1 MYEADGTLWGEKGT
15 IDAME
20 TYAARYCDAHGS
32 EQTIIRNDSSTLS
45 MELRGVRFTG
55 SDFDAFEPDQNA
67 MSDQLAKFSLHH
79 NSLCSCQIECE
90 ISVAI
95 SVHGDPQQAT
105 LLVDLTLGVPGP
117 NGGLDREDLNLK
129 VVADSGE
136 YSSSGRSGFF
146 EHELLEIQSQLP
158 SGVYIRAC
166 INCLYSDY
174 SPYGNG
180 AFGGMMCFK
189 NRKSEYLKV
198 KSKRD
203 FFLIHDQFERFVQEP
218 YLCGEFERRIPGTG
232 YRG

>member
-1 MYEADGTLWGEKGT
+1 MWGEKGT

-20 TYAARYCDAHGS
+20 TYAAKYCDAHGS

-67 MSDQLAKFSLHH
+67 TSDQMAKFSLHH

-90 ISVAI
+90 IPVAI

-105 LLVDLTLGVPGP
+105 LFVDLTLGDPRP
-117 NGGLDREDLNLK
+117 NGGLDREDLSLK
-129 VVADSGE
+129 IVTDFGE

-146 EHELLEIQSQLP
+146 EYELLEIQSQLP

-174 SPYGNG
+174 SPCGNG
-180 AFGGMMCFK
+180 SFGCMMCFK

-203 FFLIHDQFERFVQEP
+203 FFLIHDQFDRYVQET

>member
-1 MYEADGTLWGEKGT
+1 MD
-15 IDAME
+15 
-20 TYAARYCDAHGS
+20 TYVARYRDARGM
-32 EQTIIRNDSSTLS
+32 EQTVITNDSLTLC

-67 MSDQLAKFSLHH
+67 TSDQLAKFSLHH

-90 ISVAI
+90 IPVAI
-95 SVHGDPQQAT
+95 SVHGEPQQAT
-105 LLVDLTLGVPGP
+105 LFVDLMLGDPRP
-117 NGGLDREDLNLK
+117 NRGLEREDLNLK
-129 VVADSGE
+129 IVTDFGE
-136 YSSSGRSGFF
+136 YSSSGRWGVF

-198 KSKRD
+198 KSKLD
-203 FFLIHDQFERFVQEP
+203 FFSIHDQFERFVQET
-218 YLCGEFERRIPGTG
+218 YLCGEFERRVSGTG